1 MLRKIHIEEAGD
13 TDLITDSQ
21 VDMNEFNKANKEAK
35 AAGKKPAKGQHV
47 LLGITKVALQTDSF
61 LSAASFQETARVLTD
76 AAVKGKVDKL
86 EGIKEN
92 VIIGRLIPAGTGIV
106 DAKNIEIVTE
116 DQLNHINE
124 PVIDEEIYK
133 KAIKSDEINGDIVS
147 SNIVE

>member
-1 MLRKIHIEEAGD
+1 MLRKIHIEDAGD

-106 DAKNIEIVTE
+106 DAKN
-116 DQLNHINE
+116 Q
-124 PVIDEEIYK
+124 
-133 KAIKSDEINGDIVS
+133 
-147 SNIVE
+147 